1 MREDGNAMEDLF
13 KTYNQIICEMDV
25 DYHNAAVRL
34 GLSDSE
40 FGILYTLCVEGSGTN
55 QSVLYKKS
63 GIARSTVNS
72 AIRKMEGR
80 GWLYLVPGEG
90 RNTRVMLTEEG
101 EAAVAQTV
109 GRIVEIEKH
118 IFGTFT
124 EEEAKILIRL
134 NRAFEA
140 QLKKE
145 IEKL

>member
-1 MREDGNAMEDLF
+1 MDNLF
-13 KTYNQIICEMDV
+13 ETYNQIICEMDV

-109 GRIVEIEKH
+109 GRIVEIEKQ
-118 IFGTFT
+118 IFGAFT
-124 EEEAKILIRL
+124 EEEAKLLIRL
-134 NRAFEA
+134 NRSFEA
-140 QLKKE
+140 QLKQAV
-145 IEKL
+145 EKL